1 MLNNKLRTEE
11 NMVDVI
17 ALIKQ
22 DGREEGIEQ
31 GEHQAKIATA
41 KRMLARQMD
50 LQTIADIT
58 DLSLEE
64 VAKIAQESKS

>member
-1 MLNNKLRTEE
+1 
-11 NMVDVI
+11 MVDVI

-22 DGREEGIEQ
+22 DGREEGKQE
-31 GEHQAKIATA
+31 GEYQTKIATA
-41 KRMLARQMD
+41 QRMLERQMD
-50 LQTIADIT
+50 LQTISDIT